1 MLGSTHGVFSQGR
14 KDMRNQISFFTQL
27 TLQARGESAEG
38 LSTKIN
44 VWPVAFS
51 RTCSFK
57 TGWWRGRIGGCDLS
71 DAAAVL
77 LTEGDK

>member
-1 MLGSTHGVFSQGR
+1 MLGSTHGVSSQGR
-14 KDMRNQISFFTQL
+14 KDTKKRISLFTQL
-27 TLQARGESAEG
+27 TLQAQGESIEG

-44 VWPVAFS
+44 VWPVALS

-57 TGWWRGRIGGCDLS
+57 TGQSLERIGGYDLS
-71 DAAAVL
+71 NAAAVL